1 MKTILGVNSF
11 VRRQTKKSGKTY
23 SKKMTFEEIA
33 EHASIQI
40 KKGKYKQGYRDGVIL
55 VSVEKSLINNF
66 IFPIIKID

>member
-1 MKTILGVNSF
+1 MKTIVGINSF

-55 VSVEKSLINNF
+55 VAVIREMESRH
-66 IFPIIKID
+66 